1 MTFTITA
8 DRYLH
13 HMVRYLVGT
22 MVDVGRGRRPQSDL
36 RALLDDDAP
45 GLETSPPAPP
55 EGLFLARVEYPS
67 DAERRERHPSELERS
82 GDERTS

>member
-22 MVDVGRGRRPQSDL
+22 MVDVARDRRPQSDL
-36 RALLDDDAP
+36 RSLLDDDAP

-67 DAERRERHPSELERS
+67 DVERPEKHLSEIERS
-82 GDERTS
+82 GDEQTS